1 MLQKDVNELL
11 EQFSGNCAFM
21 NACQSCVGVVFKFG
35 WLWLNPTFVPV
46 QKHLGE
52 KESTNQEI
60 WSLMPKEKVKK
71 LALEYEPWWST
82 HSYKE

>member
-1 MLQKDVNELL
+1 MWQKDVNELL

-21 NACQSCVGVVFKFG
+21 NASQSCVGVVFKFG
-35 WLWLNPTFVPV
+35 WLWLNPTFMAL

-60 WSLMPKEKVKK
+60 WSLMPKESQKVD
-71 LALEYEPWWST
+71 LGIQTLMINT
-82 HSYKE
+82 